1 MPKSG
6 EETTFILHFSFCK
19 RYDLYGSKS
28 RLLLFLNSPVGI
40 PEHQKD
46 AILRLLSQQ
55 ETCEV
60 VSIRQVQ
67 AGNGKHLFRNN
78 LDICYILFHRVIISL
93 PLSSSQRVCDEIPSK
108 LW

>member
-1 MPKSG
+1 MKITNSIKKKTENPLVIEKKKN
-6 EETTFILHFSFCK
+6 IQHFSFCK

-28 RLLLFLNSPVGI
+28 RLLVFLNSPVEI

-46 AILRLLSQQ
+46 AILRVLSQQ

-78 LDICYILFHRVIISL
+78 FS
-93 PLSSSQRVCDEIPSK
+93 
-108 LW
+108 